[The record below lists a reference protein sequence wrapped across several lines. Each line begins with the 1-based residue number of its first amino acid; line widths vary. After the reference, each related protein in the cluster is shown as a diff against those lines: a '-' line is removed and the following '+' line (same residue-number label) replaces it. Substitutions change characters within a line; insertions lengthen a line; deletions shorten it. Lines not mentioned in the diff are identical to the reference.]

1 MSPTDELTGPS
12 RPEPA
17 LEAAATENPLL
28 RLVVRWRW
36 WIFLTL
42 AIMQIAAFNGRWR
55 IGRDGSLYRAVAHN
69 LATGH
74 GYTFRGQREKHVYPG
89 LPRLLAA
96 VEETVGPE
104 DPLRPVA
111 SLTIIALMGALT
123 LVVVYHLVQ
132 MYYPLWI
139 AVCVTTGVGVNRLFI
154 EQSHDLMT
162 DVPFML
168 GACLTLLGIGKLWR
182 ETLPSR
188 RLLAGLFIVAG
199 AVLTV
204 SMRPTF
210 WALALPCAAVSIA
223 GMIHSHRRL
232 WYAAGAAAILALVL
246 AWWAI
251 DPRTT
256 GFDPLSGRY
265 ETMALSRLRDLGSTR
280 WAEKLDQTCEKHF
293 PIGVLGIQLGL
304 HLGTLFTA
312 IIAVWSIRM
321 IRHAPIWGLFV
332 ITTIAMTLVLGSKP
346 RYYLMIL
353 PLALVAWAL
362 AVHWLSLRARRWR
375 HGPLLVMLIGLGLA
389 TAPNVVRSADF
400 IMEQHGIARNLSRKS
415 FLEVYRGGKML
426 PVYQMSQM
434 IQTRVPPGHKVLGP
448 EPRITTFLSGRPVYH
463 PSEIFGHAKPPL
475 WLGPLRRLGPTYFAS
490 GKAFADDKLLGQL
503 IWRKVIEIDLADAL
517 HRHGMYVA
525 PIRLPEDMPPRMKR
539 RIERPTTTTATSRP
553 PPRRRRR
560 PAVSTMPTTLSVTST
575 QPATLPA
582 ARPPRRPPARARP
595 STRP

>member
-12 RPEPA
+12 RSESA
-17 LEAAATENPLL
+17 LEAAAAENPLL

-55 IGRDGSLYRAVAHN
+55 IGRDGALYRAVGHN
-69 LATGH
+69 LATGN
-74 GYTFRGQREKHVYPG
+74 GYTFRGQRERHVYPG
-89 LPRLLAA
+89 LPWLLAA
-96 VEETVGPE
+96 VEKVVGPE
-104 DPLRPVA
+104 DAPRPVA

-123 LVVVYHLVQ
+123 LVAVYHLVQ
-132 MYYPLWI
+132 LYYPLWV
-139 AVCVTTGVGVNRLFI
+139 AVCVTTGVGINRVFMD
-154 EQSHDLMT
+154 QSHDLMT

-168 GACLTLLGIGKLWR
+168 GVCLTLLGIGKLFQK
-182 ETLPSR
+182 TGTAR
-188 RLLAGLFIVAG
+188 RVRAALLILAG

-210 WALALPCAAVSIA
+210 WALALPCTAVSIA
-223 GMIHSHRRL
+223 GMIRSHRRL

-251 DPRTT
+251 DPRTS
-256 GFDPLSGRY
+256 GLDPLAGRY
-265 ETMALSRLRDLGSTR
+265 ETMVVSRLRELGSTR
-280 WAEKLDQTCEKHF
+280 WAEKLDLACEKHF
-293 PIGVLGIQLGL
+293 PVALLGIRLVPPLGM
-304 HLGTLFTA
+304 LFTA
-312 IIAVWSIRM
+312 VIAVWSIRM
-321 IRHAPIWGLFV
+321 MRQAPIWGLFV
-332 ITTIAMTLVLGSKP
+332 ITTIAMTLILGSKP

-362 AVHWLSLRARRWR
+362 TVHWLSLHARRWR
-375 HGPLLVMLIGLGLA
+375 HGPLSVMLIGLGLA
-389 TAPNVVRSADF
+389 TVPNVVLSVDF
-400 IMEQHGIARNLSRKS
+400 IVEQHGITRTFSKMS
-415 FLEVYRGGKML
+415 SLELYPRDKML

-463 PSEIFGHAKPPL
+463 PSEIFGHTKPSL

-525 PIRLPEDMPPRMKR
+525 PIRLPEDMPPRMNR
-539 RIERPTTTTATSRP
+539 RIERPTTTTAATRP
-553 PPRRRRR
+553 APRRHKR
-560 PAVSTMPTTLSVTST
+560 PAVSTLPTTLSATST
-575 QPATLPA
+575 QRTTLPA